1 MPPLALDYNDS
12 YCNYFSKMAR
22 LVLEAFF
29 EAGLI
34 AIVAVLFVTFIIATI
49 AGLPGFDY
57 ASLSPGRSK
66 KKQTSYENDPS
77 LSWDEQPRLL
87 LEMEILNDMLEQRR
101 ERAERLVRRTR
112 PRYGYPSSSF

>member
-1 MPPLALDYNDS
+1 MPPLALDYDDS
-12 YCNYFSKMAR
+12 YYNRFSKMAR
-22 LVLEAFF
+22 LVLEAFFEAFF

-34 AIVAVLFVTFIIATI
+34 AIVAVLFVAFIIATI
-49 AGLPGFDY
+49 AGLLGFDY
-57 ASLSPGRSK
+57 APSSPGRTK

-112 PRYGYPSSSF
+112 PRYG